1 MPESRLPEFEVSSAY
16 DFSKQ
21 IRWNWKLTMSATIQ
35 QIIKPREKDLGDGF
49 IVRRILP
56 FHNRKMVQSFILFD
70 HFGPVNYA
78 PGKGFD
84 VRPHPHIGLATV
96 TFLFDGA
103 IEHKDSV
110 GSDLVIRPG
119 AVNWMT
125 AGKGICHSERTP
137 DAERKSGQTMHGI
150 QTWVA
155 LPEGYEESEPSFV
168 HHPAETL
175 PAFDLG
181 GASARVLAGTA
192 FGYSSPVEFPWG
204 IWYAGAEADAD
215 AKFVIPAS
223 EADERAIYMAY
234 GSAIIDGQTIEIGEM
249 AIFEPGTDVEIH
261 VNSGAR
267 FMLAGGQTMD
277 SPRKLDW
284 NFVASRKDRIEQA
297 KSDWKASIEGKW
309 KGTPFTL
316 PEGETEYIPLP

>member
-1 MPESRLPEFEVSSAY
+1 
-16 DFSKQ
+16 
-21 IRWNWKLTMSATIQ
+21 MSDLIE
-35 QIIKPREKDLGDGF
+35 QIINPREKDLGDGF
-49 IVRRILP
+49 VVRRILP
-56 FHNRKMVQSFILFD
+56 FHSRKMVGPFIFFD
-70 HFGPVNYA
+70 HFGPVEYK

-103 IEHKDSV
+103 IQHKDSI

-137 DAERKSGQTMHGI
+137 DEERANGQTMHGI

-155 LPEGYEESEPSFV
+155 LPKGYEESDPAFV
-168 HHPAETL
+168 HHPADTL

-181 GASARVLAGTA
+181 GAKARVLAGTA
-192 FGYSSPVEFPWG
+192 FGHASPVEFPWG
-204 IWYAGAEADAD
+204 IWYVGVETDDAAAFEVGAD
-215 AKFVIPAS
+215 

-234 GSAIIDGQTIEIGEM
+234 GSAQIGDDTIEARQM
-249 AIFEPGTDVEIH
+249 AVLTPGVDVA
-261 VNSGAR
+261 VRVSAGSR

-277 SPRKLDW
+277 GPRKIDW
-284 NFVASRKDRIEQA
+284 NFVSADKARIERA
-297 KSDWKASIEGKW
+297 KADWIASIEGGW
-309 KGTPFTL
+309 VDTPITL
-316 PEGETEYIPLP
+316 PEGETEFIPLP